1 MDPTHRQLVGEL
13 EDRVEQIFAATEEL
27 REVSGE
33 GKTTRQ
39 LIDSIFRNVHSL
51 KASASSAGFEDL
63 VQIAHQFEN
72 LLHALRVGRAHMND
86 EVLRGFDETAQALFS
101 SLRFIAGATK
111 PSYEELFVRLASLSE
126 SSARGERLEVEV
138 ILNAVPAEIWQALK
152 EEEKHRLKQAVG
164 EGASLF
170 LVATSFD
177 IANFDQ
183 LFQSLK
189 QLLTQHGEL
198 ISTAPKVHNELPN
211 KIDFRILYAREAE
224 LEQIQAEISHLKDVT
239 VSEFSRIATGTSH
252 FDKKDNSRT
261 RYSSSVTPPRVI
273 RIELADLD
281 RLISS
286 THQLLRLTNTRF
298 DEVLA
303 QVPDD
308 KPFGPRV
315 EEVGNSIMSLAAALI
330 NLRMVPLERVLQR
343 AFRAG
348 RSVAAAADKDI
359 DFEVA
364 GQDLKIDKSL
374 ADAISDPLIHLVRNA
389 VDHGIESKNERQ
401 ASGKSLRGNIRIEAS
416 TQQGQTRLE
425 VTDDGKGIDPE
436 LVCRVGKDL
445 GLLAEDAQLDIDQS
459 LRLLFRPGFTTAKS
473 VSGTSGRGVGLDVVE
488 RTIEGLGGNVR
499 VSSKRGSG
507 STFQMRLPVTFNNLD
522 VVVVKEGEC
531 SYLID
536 AAQVLSTTPLKQSAA
551 IGEAVL
557 KLDQLLGLT
566 SPESENPI
574 VLYCEFEKADSEQHR
589 RVALQVSEVISTEQV
604 LVRNLGSRGGRWRG
618 VAGAAEMRDGRVALL
633 LDLVALIK

>member
-1 MDPTHRQLVGEL
+1 MNPTHRQLVGEL

-27 REVSGE
+27 REASGE

-39 LIDSIFRNVHSL
+39 LVDSIFRNVHSL
-51 KASASSAGFEDL
+51 KASASSAGFDDL

-72 LLHALRVGRAHMND
+72 LLHALRVGRAQMND

-101 SLRFIAGATK
+101 GLRMISASSK
-111 PSYEELFVRLASLSE
+111 PSYDQLFARLASLSE
-126 SSARGERLEVEV
+126 SSARGDRLEVEV
-138 ILNAVPAEIWQALK
+138 VLNAVPAEIWQALK

-189 QLLTQHGEL
+189 QILTQQGEL

-224 LEQIQAEISHLKDVT
+224 LEQVQAEISHLKDVT
-239 VSEFSRIATGTSH
+239 VSEFSRRPTTTSN
-252 FDKKDNSRT
+252 FGRKDNSRT
-261 RYSSSVTPPRVI
+261 RYSLAATPPRVI

-281 RLISS
+281 HLISS
-286 THQLLRLTNTRF
+286 THQLMRLTNARF
-298 DEVLA
+298 EEVLA
-303 QVPDD
+303 QLRDP
-308 KPFGPRV
+308 KTFSLGL
-315 EEVGNSIMSLAAALI
+315 EEVADSIMSLAADLI

-348 RSVAAAADKDI
+348 KSVAAAADKEI
-359 DFEVA
+359 DFLVQ

-389 VDHGIESKNERQ
+389 VDHGIEDKSDRE
-401 ASGKSLRGNIRIEAS
+401 ALGKPLRGNIRIEAS
-416 TQQGQTRLE
+416 TQQGQTRIE
-425 VTDDGKGIDPE
+425 VSDDGKGIDPE

-445 GLLAEDAQLDIDQS
+445 GLLADNAHLDIDQS
-459 LRLLFRPGFTTAKS
+459 LRLLFRPGFTTAAS

-488 RTIEGLGGNVR
+488 RTIEGLGGNVK
-499 VSSKRGSG
+499 VSSERGSG
-507 STFQMRLPVTFNNLD
+507 STFQMRLPVTFNTLD
-522 VVVVKEGEC
+522 VVVVSEGGH

-536 AAQVLSTTPLKQSAA
+536 AAQVLSTTPLKAA
-551 IGEAVL
+551 ANGKAL
-557 KLDQLLGLT
+557 LRLDELLGFS
-566 SPESENPI
+566 SPDDENAI
-574 VLYCEFEKADSEQHR
+574 VLQCELDKTESEQHR
-589 RVALQVSEVISTEQV
+589 SVALQVSDLISTEQV

>member
-1 MDPTHRQLVGEL
+1 VDPTHRQLVGEL
-13 EDRVEQIFAATEEL
+13 EDRIEQIFAATEEL

-33 GKTTRQ
+33 GKTTRR

-72 LLHALRVGRAHMND
+72 LLHALRVGRAHVND

-101 SLRFIAGATK
+101 SLRFISGSTK
-111 PSYEELFVRLASLSE
+111 PSYEELFARLASLSE
-126 SSARGERLEVEV
+126 SSVRGERLELEV

-170 LVATSFD
+170 LVATRFD
-177 IANFDQ
+177 IANFDE

-189 QLLTQHGEL
+189 QILTQHGEL

-224 LEQIQAEISHLKDVT
+224 LEQVQAEISNLKDVT
-239 VSEFSRIATGTSH
+239 VSEFSRIATETSH
-252 FDKKDNSRT
+252 FDKKENSRT
-261 RYSSSVTPPRVI
+261 RYSRSPTPPRVI

-281 RLISS
+281 RLIAS
-286 THQLLRLTNTRF
+286 THQLLRLTNRRF
-298 DEVLA
+298 EEVLA
-303 QVPDD
+303 QLPDV
-308 KPFGPRV
+308 KTFSPGV
-315 EEVGNSIMSLAAALI
+315 EEVGDSIMSLAAALI

-348 RSVAAAADKDI
+348 SSVAAAADKEI
-359 DFEVA
+359 DFVVE

-389 VDHGIESKNERQ
+389 VDHGIENKDERR
-401 ASGKSLRGNIRIEAS
+401 ASGKSLHGNIRIEAS
-416 TQQGQTRLE
+416 TQQGQTRIE

-436 LVCRVGKDL
+436 LICRVGKDL
-445 GLLAEDAQLDIDQS
+445 GLLTDAQPDIDRS

-488 RTIEGLGGNVR
+488 RTIEGLGGNVK

-507 STFQMRLPVTFNNLD
+507 STFQMRLPVTFNTLD
-522 VVVVKEGEC
+522 VVVVKEGEH

-551 IGEAVL
+551 NGEKVL
-557 KLDQLLGLT
+557 RLDQLLGLT
-566 SPESENPI
+566 STESENPI
-574 VLYCEFEKADSEQHR
+574 ILHCEFEKAESEQHR
-589 RVALQVSEVISTEQV
+589 RVAVQVSEVISTEQV

-633 LDLVALIK
+633 LDLVALIN

>member
-1 MDPTHRQLVGEL
+1 MDATHRQLVGEL

-27 REVSGE
+27 REASGE

-51 KASASSAGFEDL
+51 KASASSAGFDDL

-72 LLHALRVGRAHMND
+72 LLHALRVGRAQMSD
-86 EVLRGFDETAQALFS
+86 DVLRGFDETAQALFS
-101 SLRFIAGATK
+101 SLRMISASSKLSFD
-111 PSYEELFVRLASLSE
+111 ELFGRLASLSE
-126 SSARGERLEVEV
+126 TSARGDRLEVEV
-138 ILNAVPAEIWQALK
+138 VLNAVPAEIWQALK

-189 QLLTQHGEL
+189 QILTQRGEL

-224 LEQIQAEISHLKDVT
+224 LEQVQAEISHLKDVT
-239 VSEFSRIATGTSH
+239 VSEFSRISTRSLNLAG
-252 FDKKDNSRT
+252 KDNSRT
-261 RYSSSVTPPRVI
+261 RYSLSTAPPRVI

-281 RLISS
+281 HLISS
-286 THQLLRLTNTRF
+286 THQLLRLTTARF
-298 DEVLA
+298 DEILA
-303 QVPDD
+303 TVPDPKAIRGLEGVD
-308 KPFGPRV
+308 D
-315 EEVGNSIMSLAAALI
+315 SIMSLAADLI
-330 NLRMVPLERVLQR
+330 NLRMVSVERVLQR

-348 RSVAAAADKDI
+348 RSVAAAADKEI
-359 DFEVA
+359 DFVVQ
-364 GQDLKIDKSL
+364 GQDLQIDKSL

-389 VDHGIESKNERQ
+389 VDHGIENKSERE
-401 ASGKSLRGNIRIEAS
+401 ALGKPLRGNIRIEAS
-416 TQQGQTRLE
+416 AHQGQTRIE
-425 VTDDGKGIDPE
+425 VSDDGKGIDPE
-436 LVCRVGKDL
+436 LVCRIGKDL
-445 GLLAEDAQLDIDQS
+445 GLLAENSELDIDQS
-459 LRLLFRPGFTTAKS
+459 LRLLFRPGFTTAES

-488 RTIEGLGGNVR
+488 RTIECLGGNVK

-507 STFQMRLPVTFNNLD
+507 STFQMRLPVTFNTLD
-522 VVVVKEGEC
+522 VVVVKEGGH
-531 SYLID
+531 SFLID
-536 AAQVLSTTPLKQSAA
+536 AAQVLSTTPLERAA
-551 IGEAVL
+551 ANGEAPL
-557 KLDQLLGLT
+557 RLDRLLGFGASVSENATVLQCELEKA
-566 SPESENPI
+566 ESEEPR
-574 VLYCEFEKADSEQHR
+574 S
-589 RVALQVSEVISTEQV
+589 VALLVSELISTEQV

-633 LDLVALIK
+633 LDLDALI